1 MNISP
6 LMVVLFLGSIALA
19 IMIQPGL
26 AIRVPVP
33 APAPVSYEFLKECA
47 NKLEPCGY
55 EIYLAVFKNGKVSD
69 KCCGKLVSTGKVCH
83 DDLVQHLIA
92 QPSFKGNVAEVL
104 AKSEQVWN
112 GCV

>member
-1 MNISP
+1 MARMMNISP

-19 IMIQPGL
+19 VMIQPGL

-55 EIYLAVFKNGKVSD
+55 EIYLAVFKNGKVHGDRQLGHPHSKTD
-69 KCCGKLVSTGKVCH
+69 ISVSLG
-83 DDLVQHLIA
+83 I
-92 QPSFKGNVAEVL
+92 
-104 AKSEQVWN
+104 
-112 GCV
+112 